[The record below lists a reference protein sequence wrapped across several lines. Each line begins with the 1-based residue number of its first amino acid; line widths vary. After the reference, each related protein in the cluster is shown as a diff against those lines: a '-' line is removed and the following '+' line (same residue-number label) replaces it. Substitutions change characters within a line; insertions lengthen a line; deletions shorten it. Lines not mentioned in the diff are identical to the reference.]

1 MLYNASTPAEYLNAL
16 DNDWR
21 KEKLMEIRDLILGQD
36 PDMIEG
42 IDCKMLGY
50 SWKNQAIFN
59 LNAQAAYV
67 SLYVGTIRKV
77 KDGEMLLKPFN
88 LGKGCIRVKK
98 SIQLKDTQL
107 EEFIKRAIDF
117 VKQGGDIGC

>member
-1 MLYNASTPAEYLNAL
+1 MLYNASTPEEYLNAL
-16 DNDWR
+16 ENDWR
-21 KEKLMEIRDLILGQD
+21 KEKLIEIRDLILSQD
-36 PDMIEG
+36 PDMVEG
-42 IDCKMLGY
+42 IDYKMLGY
-50 SWKNQAIFN
+50 SWKDQAIFN
-59 LNAQAAYV
+59 LNAQVAYV

-107 EEFIKRAIDF
+107 EEFIKRAIEF